1 MAAALSKPAGFAH
14 SERDL
19 KKNIGAWDRLI
30 RAALGAG
37 LIYYALSNLPG
48 SDVWMVPAGIA
59 GAIAL
64 LTALVGWCPLYKLL
78 GLSSHRNG
86 KTWSFLQ

>member
-1 MAAALSKPAGFAH
+1 M
-14 SERDL
+14 

-59 GAIAL
+59 GVIAV

-78 GLSSHRNG
+78 GINSHSR
-86 KTWSFLQ
+86 KAWSFLQ